1 MPKTITFTK
10 ADHPGNW
17 PFSDADTVVVS
28 DIRGSLV
35 ATINGAD
42 YAMNGLANMV
52 LHLPFVSIVEG
63 TSVGEFIKEA
73 KRRLL

>member
-1 MPKTITFTK
+1 MNTITFSK
-10 ADHPGNW
+10 SDYPDSW
-17 PFSDADTVVVS
+17 PFADGDVVDV
-28 DIRGSLV
+28 IHINGSLV
-35 ATINGAD
+35 ARIAGVD